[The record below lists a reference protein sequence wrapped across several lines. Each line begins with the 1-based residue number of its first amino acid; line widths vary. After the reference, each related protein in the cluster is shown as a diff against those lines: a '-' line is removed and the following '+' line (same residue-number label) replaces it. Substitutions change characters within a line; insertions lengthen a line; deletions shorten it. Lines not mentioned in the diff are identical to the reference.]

1 MKQYLSEI
9 ERGVTNETNTNIF
22 EVIDRNK
29 AKAYEEKKQKEKQER
44 EKAMLI
50 FGKSKSDWKALE
62 LYYRREWLCFVVGF
76 VLGVILI

>member
-1 MKQYLSEI
+1 M
-9 ERGVTNETNTNIF
+9 NEEIF

-29 AKAYEEKKQKEKQER
+29 AKAYEEKKQKEKQEKIER

-76 VLGVILI
+76 IIGVILI

>member
-1 MKQYLSEI
+1 MQTMKE
-9 ERGVTNETNTNIF
+9 IF
-22 EVIDRNK
+22 EEIDRNK
-29 AKAYEEKKQKEKQER
+29 AKAYEDKKQKEKQEKIER
-44 EKAMLI
+44 EKSMLI

>member
-1 MKQYLSEI
+1 MNEEI
-9 ERGVTNETNTNIF
+9 I

-29 AKAYEEKKQKEKQER
+29 ARAYENKKKKEKQEKIER

>member
-1 MKQYLSEI
+1 MKPKYLEKSFTRTLSF
-9 ERGVTNETNTNIF
+9 ERQQEYAQLHTL
-22 EVIDRNK
+22 
-29 AKAYEEKKQKEKQER
+29 KKQKEKQEKIER

-76 VLGVILI
+76 VLGVIFI

>member
-1 MKQYLSEI
+1 M
-9 ERGVTNETNTNIF
+9 NEEIF

-29 AKAYEEKKQKEKQER
+29 AKAYEDKKQKEKQEKIER

>member
-1 MKQYLSEI
+1 M
-9 ERGVTNETNTNIF
+9 NEEIF

-29 AKAYEEKKQKEKQER
+29 AKAYEDKKQKEKQER

>member
-1 MKQYLSEI
+1 M
-9 ERGVTNETNTNIF
+9 NEEIF

-29 AKAYEEKKQKEKQER
+29 AKAYEDKKQKEKQEKIER

-76 VLGVILI
+76 VLGVILIWVDIM

>member
-1 MKQYLSEI
+1 M
-9 ERGVTNETNTNIF
+9 NEEIF

-29 AKAYEEKKQKEKQER
+29 AKHTKRKKKRKQKGKV
-44 EKAMLI
+44 LI

>member
-1 MKQYLSEI
+1 M
-9 ERGVTNETNTNIF
+9 NEEIF